1 MSALTVIQNVTRV
14 LKLPVP
20 SAVVTSTDDSTIQLL
35 GLLNRSGR
43 AMVKRHAWSELSS
56 VITFSGANASQVQTG
71 YPQADWDRFT
81 SRIWDTGLK
90 KYLAGPFNPQD
101 WVRLSIDTLGT
112 HDRVWTLLGGV
123 INILPVTATTD
134 TFRYS
139 QVSKYWVNGST
150 DGVAVVADAD
160 TFYLP
165 EELLTLDLIW
175 RWKQAKGLDYAEDM
189 MSFELEMEKYI
200 AADRGPKVINTARA
214 FRNDEVLE
222 NTWPHT
228 LG

>member
-1 MSALTVIQNVTRV
+1 
-14 LKLPVP
+14 
-20 SAVVTSTDDSTIQLL
+20 
-35 GLLNRSGR
+35 
-43 AMVKRHAWSELSS
+43 
-56 VITFSGANASQVQTG
+56 VQTG

-81 SRIWDTGLK
+81 SRLWDTSLK
-90 KYLAGPFNPQD
+90 KYLAGPFNPAD

-112 HDRVWTLLGGV
+112 HDRVWTMLAGV

-150 DGVAVVADAD
+150 DGVAVVADTD

-189 MSFELEMEKYI
+189 MTFEVEIEKYI

>member
-1 MSALTVIQNVTRV
+1 MSAITVIQNVTRV

-43 AMVKRHAWSELSS
+43 AMVKRHAWSELTS
-56 VITFSGANASQVQTG
+56 VVTFSGANASQVQTG
-71 YPQADWDRFT
+71 YPAADWDRFT
-81 SRIWDTGLK
+81 SRLWDTSLK
-90 KYLAGPFNPQD
+90 KYLAGPFNPAD

-112 HDRVWTLLGGV
+112 HDRVWTMLAGV

-150 DGVAVVADAD
+150 DGVAVVEDTD

-175 RWKQAKGLDYAEDM
+175 RWKQAKGLDYAEDLQT
-189 MSFELEMEKYI
+189 FEIEMEKYI